1 MIPKIED
8 INIGDEIEIIEEPTN
23 TYKLN
28 LDTKEVKGYTDGI
41 EAMKQ
46 AIYKI
51 LRTERYKYA
60 IYDWN
65 YGIEL
70 ADLFGKPRA
79 YVYSELKRR
88 IREALFDD
96 DRILEVD
103 NFIFGAPER
112 DVVTV
117 SFEVDTIFGDI
128 DIEHDFKVG
137 VIA

>member
-1 MIPKIED
+1 MIPKIEG
-8 INIGDEIEIIEEPTN
+8 INIGDEIEIVEEPTY
-23 TYKLN
+23 TYKLDFN
-28 LDTKEVKGYTDGI
+28 RKEVKGYTDGI

-51 LRTERYKYA
+51 LRTERYKYV

-70 ADLFGKPRA
+70 ADLYGKPRP

-88 IREALFDD
+88 IREALLAD
-96 DRILEVD
+96 DRVLEVR

-112 DVVTV
+112 DAVAVRFTV
-117 SFEVDTIFGDI
+117 GTIFGDI
-128 DIEHDFKVG
+128 DIEYDFKVG
-137 VIA
+137 VIE